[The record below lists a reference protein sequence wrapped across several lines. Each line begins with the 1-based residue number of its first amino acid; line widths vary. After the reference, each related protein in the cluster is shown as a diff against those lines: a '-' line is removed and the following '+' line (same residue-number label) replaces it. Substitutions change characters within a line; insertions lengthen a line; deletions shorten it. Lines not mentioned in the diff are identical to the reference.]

1 MPATRPEFGVL
12 LQRARVDA
20 RLTQEEL
27 AAQSRISARTISD
40 LERGKARFPHV
51 GTAQRLADAL
61 GLAGPDRQAFLA
73 AARGRGVTAPPAP
86 AREPGR
92 PLPESVNHVY
102 RLRHGYAADGSR
114 RIGIIT
120 GDIRRVRHVDIWVNS
135 ENTDMKMSRFEE
147 YTISAIVRYDGALRD
162 AAGHVIE
169 DSIADELARNVSGRC
184 PVAAGTTIMT
194 GPGQLAI
201 SNNVRAIAHVAT
213 VYGEPGVG
221 YRQIGDV
228 GRCVTS
234 VLTELDRAGA
244 DQQGDTVLFPMLGTG
259 QGRGNV
265 AETAVVLVGATA
277 DYLIGTPETVMTT
290 VWFLAHTSDELAAF
304 QSVLNDSARFMKAE
318 TCPTG

>member
-1 MPATRPEFGVL
+1 VPETRLEFGVL
-12 LQRARVDA
+12 LQRIRVDA
-20 RLTQEEL
+20 KLTQEEL
-27 AAQSRISARTISD
+27 AAQSKISVRTISD
-40 LERGKARFPHV
+40 LERGKARFPHA

-61 GLAGPDRQAFLA
+61 GLGGPDREAFLA
-73 AARGRGVTAPPAP
+73 AARGRGVIAPTAP

-92 PLPESVNHVY
+92 PLPESVKHVY

-135 ENTDMKMSRFEE
+135 ENTDMRMSRFEE
-147 YTISAIVRYDGALRD
+147 YTISAIVRYDGAVRD

-169 DSIADELARNVSGRC
+169 DSIADELARNVEGRC

-201 SNNVRAIAHVAT
+201 SNNVRAIAHVAS

-228 GRCVTS
+228 GRCVIS
-234 VLTELDRAGA
+234 VLTEVDRTGA
-244 DQQGDTVLFPMLGTG
+244 DKRSFTVLFPMLGTG
-259 QGRGNV
+259 QGRGNIT
-265 AETAVVLVGATA
+265 ETAVVLVGAAA
-277 DYLIGTPETVMTT
+277 DYLIDTPETMLTT
-290 VWFLAHTSDELAAF
+290 VWFLAHTSNELAAF
-304 QSVLNDSARFMKAE
+304 QNALTISARFVKAE
-318 TCPTG
+318 T